1 MKKVCFA
8 ILLVASLS
16 GCKKSDWRE
25 PYTGSFDF
33 MCRKSTMVS
42 TENGW
47 EERWI
52 DTSYLTSNVVKENTD
67 RVKIQFGTGT
77 IGVNLESGDS
87 LTMTVKPIIKES
99 GELEFPSA
107 EYPQGGHN
115 HIDGKYV
122 TTDTIKLNIK
132 YGYQNGGYDKYYVVG
147 IRSH

>member
-8 ILLVASLS
+8 ILLVASLA

-47 EERWI
+47 EERWV
-52 DTSYLTSNVVKENTD
+52 DTSYLTSNVMKENTD
-67 RVKIQFGTGT
+67 RIKIQFGTGT